1 VYSGLLKLKESRV
14 LGTTYGK
21 ADSVQDLADL
31 FVVVRPS
38 VAQLSKA
45 VTAERCRSDI
55 KRVQAAR
62 SSSEKSLSWHW
73 HWHWHGHDVYVVLCS
88 RQLLNDLC
96 PINSKDKWSLY
107 QQHGPIW
114 GEKTTVIL

>member
-38 VAQLSKA
+38 VA
-45 VTAERCRSDI
+45 
-55 KRVQAAR
+55 
-62 SSSEKSLSWHW
+62 
-73 HWHWHGHDVYVVLCS
+73 
-88 RQLLNDLC
+88 
-96 PINSKDKWSLY
+96 
-107 QQHGPIW
+107 
-114 GEKTTVIL
+114 